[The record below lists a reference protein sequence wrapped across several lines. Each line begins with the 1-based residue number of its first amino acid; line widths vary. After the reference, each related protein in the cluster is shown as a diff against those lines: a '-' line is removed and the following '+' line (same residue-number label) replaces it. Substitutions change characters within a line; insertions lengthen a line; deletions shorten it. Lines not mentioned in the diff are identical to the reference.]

1 MQNLKLIERHLSQSS
16 LIFVGF
22 VFSLLSLVFCP
33 LSLHSQTIPPP
44 FINYQA
50 VLYDVNNPIPNSVFA
65 NQSFQTFVNI
75 NDELGNLLYREE
87 HYASTDGNGL
97 ITVKMGDGLY
107 VAGPITNFNQIDWGT
122 GKYYLVVDFNING
135 TISSTAP
142 EQLVTVP
149 YSFYSGRAGNG
160 MTSVADN
167 GNGTLTFTYANGAT
181 YTTPTL
187 SGIQGPAGVTGPVG
201 PAGPTGATGPQGPQG
216 PQGIQ
221 GEIGPQ
227 GPIGLTGPQGPAGA
241 IGPQGPSGPQGP
253 VGATGPQGIQGI
265 AGSNGNFSS
274 NFISSS
280 LTSPV
285 SINNSIQIPLNLTF
299 TATSSSAFL
308 FFTASGESNGGWGFG
323 NVAFRIN
330 NATLGTT
337 LGWARSIISTGDSG
351 CCYYG
356 GWSCSYSGAINGLI
370 PGNSYT
376 LTVTGFDGGN
386 NASLDPIINPS
397 SGHHLTLTVVR

>member
-1 MQNLKLIERHLSQSS
+1 
-16 LIFVGF
+16 
-22 VFSLLSLVFCP
+22 
-33 LSLHSQTIPPP
+33 
-44 FINYQA
+44 
-50 VLYDVNNPIPNSVFA
+50 
-65 NQSFQTFVNI
+65 
-75 NDELGNLLYREE
+75 
-87 HYASTDGNGL
+87 
-97 ITVKMGDGLY
+97 
-107 VAGPITNFNQIDWGT
+107 
-122 GKYYLVVDFNING
+122 
-135 TISSTAP
+135 
-142 EQLVTVP
+142 
-149 YSFYSGRAGNG
+149 
-160 MTSVADN
+160 
-167 GNGTLTFTYANGAT
+167 
-181 YTTPTL
+181 
-187 SGIQGPAGVTGPVG
+187 
-201 PAGPTGATGPQGPQG
+201 
-216 PQGIQ
+216 
-221 GEIGPQ
+221 
-227 GPIGLTGPQGPAGA
+227 
-241 IGPQGPSGPQGP
+241 
-253 VGATGPQGIQGI
+253 
-265 AGSNGNFSS
+265 
-274 NFISSS
+274 
-280 LTSPV
+280 V